1 MKLVRTMSLVTL
13 ISFAVAAVGL
23 LICKYLLSDSFVELM
38 IEWEIDVDYRDMRY
52 VLGVAQPLLGMLI
65 VLAEF
70 ALFTSWLC
78 VEKQQPVMS
87 ASLIALMITTGSSLI
102 FRFVAMFPQMFPPT
116 ELPTWFWS
124 TYQIAWYVTML
135 MAVVALVLLGV
146 KMMPRSNFVGVMLC
160 VVAVEVMV
168 ELVFSFLGLY
178 SDWSVLANTLY
189 WIVWPLLYLSLMLQY
204 RTQEE
209 MTIAE

>member
-23 LICKYLLSDSFVELM
+23 LMCNYFLPKCELD
-38 IEWEIDVDYRDMRY
+38 INYYDMRSI
-52 VLGVAQPLLGMLI
+52 LGLLI
-65 VLAEF
+65 VVSEF

-78 VEKQQPVMS
+78 VEKQQPVMW

-102 FRFVAMFPQMFPPT
+102 FRFVAMFPQMFPTT

-146 KMMPRSNFVGVMLC
+146 KMMPRSNFVGVMFC

-178 SDWSVLANTLY
+178 SDWSVLAKTLY

>member
-23 LICKYLLSDSFVELM
+23 LMCNYLLPKCELD
-38 IEWEIDVDYRDMRY
+38 INYYDMRSI
-52 VLGVAQPLLGMLI
+52 LGLLI
-65 VLAEF
+65 VVSEF

-102 FRFVAMFPQMFPPT
+102 FRFVAMLPQMFPPT

>member
-23 LICKYLLSDSFVELM
+23 LLCKYLLSDSFVELM
-38 IEWEIDVDYRDMRY
+38 FEWEIDVDYRDMRY
-52 VLGVAQPLLGMLI
+52 VLGVAEPLFGMLI

-70 ALFTSWLC
+70 SLFASWLHT
-78 VEKQQPVMS
+78 EKKRPVIL
-87 ASLIALMITTGSSLI
+87 AALIALMITTGSSLI

-124 TYQIAWYVTML
+124 TYQIVWYVTML

-168 ELVFSFLGLY
+168 ELGLY

>member
-23 LICKYLLSDSFVELM
+23 LLCKYLLSDSFVELM
-38 IEWEIDVDYRDMRY
+38 FEWEIDVDYRDMRY
-52 VLGVAQPLLGMLI
+52 VLGVAQPLLGI
-65 VLAEF
+65 

-102 FRFVAMFPQMFPPT
+102 FRFVAMLPQMLPPT
-116 ELPTWFWS
+116 TLPTWFWS

>member
-23 LICKYLLSDSFVELM
+23 LLCKYLLSDSFLELM
-38 IEWEIDVDYRDMRY
+38 FEWEIDVDYRDMRY

-65 VLAEF
+65 VVSEF

-102 FRFVAMFPQMFPPT
+102 FRFVAMLPQMLPPT
-116 ELPTWFWS
+116 TLPTWFWS